1 VLENT
6 LATVVWQAEQSGS
19 ADRIIPALSAS
30 LATRRMAPAW
40 IRAGVETVAA
50 DILRAVNGGLAPA
63 VNYQHGGIHENGYL
77 PYYRTHP

>member
-30 LATRRMAPAW
+30 LVTRRMAPAW

-50 DILRAVNGGLAPA
+50 VILRAANGGPAPA
-63 VNYQHGGIHENGYL
+63 ANYQHGVIHENGYL